1 MLPVRCSCQ
10 RSLSVHNWIILCAQA
25 REQMRAG
32 GALSSASDGVFDG
45 LRMLSR
51 NRLFVKL
58 TVCVMLSGIV
68 MEGMYELLGQ
78 YFQLK
83 LQFTAADQV
92 TLSLPLSDLQVQISL
107 KTASVGVCINCRS
120 SPQS

>member
-1 MLPVRCSCQ
+1 
-10 RSLSVHNWIILCAQA
+10 
-25 REQMRAG
+25 MRAG
-32 GALSSASDGVFDG
+32 GALSSATDGVFDG

-58 TVCVMLSGIV
+58 TVCVMLTGIV

-83 LQFTAADQV
+83 LHFTAADQV
-92 TLSLPLSDLQVQISL
+92 RQSSTTTDLQTHLI
-107 KTASVGVCINCRS
+107 
-120 SPQS
+120 

>member
-1 MLPVRCSCQ
+1 
-10 RSLSVHNWIILCAQA
+10 
-25 REQMRAG
+25 MRAG
-32 GALSSASDGVFDG
+32 GALSSATDGVFDG

-58 TVCVMLSGIV
+58 TVCVMLTGIV

-83 LQFTAADQV
+83 LQFTAADQGAD
-92 TLSLPLSDLQVQISL
+92 SPSRPL
-107 KTASVGVCINCRS
+107 TCRYNWI
-120 SPQS
+120 